1 MKDVVLNEV
10 MKELNKNE
18 MEEILKRICV
28 YYSEDQS
35 LIEKFTEYKNIDF
48 LS

>member
-1 MKDVVLNEV
+1 MKDEVLNEAK
-10 MKELNKNE
+10 KELNKNE
-18 MEEILKRICV
+18 MEETLKRICA
-28 YYSEDQS
+28 YYSEDKS

>member
-18 MEEILKRICV
+18 MEKIFKRICI
-28 YYSEDQS
+28 YFNKDKS
-35 LIEKFTEYKNIDF
+35 LIEKFKQNKKY
-48 LS
+48 

>member
-1 MKDVVLNEV
+1 MKNVVLNEAK
-10 MKELNKNE
+10 KELNKNE
-18 MEEILKRICV
+18 MEETLKRICA

-35 LIEKFTEYKNIDF
+35 LIEKFIEYKNIDF